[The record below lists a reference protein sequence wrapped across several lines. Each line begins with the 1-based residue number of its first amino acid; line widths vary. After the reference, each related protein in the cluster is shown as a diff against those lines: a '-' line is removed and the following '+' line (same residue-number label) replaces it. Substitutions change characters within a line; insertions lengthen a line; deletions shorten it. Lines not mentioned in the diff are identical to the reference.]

1 MEPGCEG
8 WVIDQYA
15 LLPTFSAARRA
26 IDSADVLHRKA
37 PLFQH
42 WKAFMTPQEKD
53 LLTTLLAR
61 LKSAGA
67 QPKDPE
73 ADTLIRQALAEQPDM
88 PYYLV
93 QTVLIQDLSLH
104 QAQQRIA
111 DLEKQLADAQQ
122 AAKPTV
128 GSFLGG
134 LFGSRPSAPPAGP
147 PPAGPWTRSPQ
158 VAAAPPTQQPYGQ
171 PGGYAQPGY
180 GQPAGGGFMGGGM
193 GGGSGFL
200 RSAAATAAGVAGGAL
215 LFQGIES
222 LFGPHYAGG
231 LTGAGMTPGLGETV
245 VNNYYGSDAGGGD
258 WSSDPGGASGGG
270 DWSSDAGAAGGGD
283 WGSDPSGGGDWSG
296 DPGSGDWNSDAGGGD
311 WSSGDGNIS
320 C

>member
-1 MEPGCEG
+1 
-8 WVIDQYA
+8 
-15 LLPTFSAARRA
+15 
-26 IDSADVLHRKA
+26 
-37 PLFQH
+37 
-42 WKAFMTPQEKD
+42 MTPQEKD

-61 LKSAGA
+61 LKNAGG

-88 PYYLV
+88 PYYLT

-111 DLEKQLADAQQ
+111 DLEKQLGDAQQ
-122 AAKPTV
+122 AAKPT
-128 GSFLGG
+128 SFLGG
-134 LFGSRPSAPPAGP
+134 LFGSRPSASPAGQ

-158 VAAAPPTQQPYGQ
+158 VASAPPAQPYGQ

-180 GQPAGGGFMGGGM
+180 GPPGGGGFMGGGM

-222 LFGPHYAGG
+222 LFGNHYAGG
-231 LTGAGMTPGLGETV
+231 LMGGGMTPGLGETV
-245 VNNYYGSDAGGGD
+245 VNNYYGSDPGADAGGGD
-258 WSSDPGGASGGG
+258 WSSDPGAAGGG
-270 DWSSDAGAAGGGD
+270 DWSSDAGAAGGGGD
-283 WGSDPSGGGDWSG
+283 WSSDQDMGGGGDWS
-296 DPGSGDWNSDAGGGD
+296 SDAGGGD
-311 WSSGDGNIS
+311 GNPS